1 MVMNS
6 VNPHKM
12 MQSTIQKLKTDFP
25 DVTPRFE
32 RKFRLN
38 NLIKKTLKY
47 RLFSMGFM
55 ENFPE
60 RKVNSCYFDNDNL
73 TLFHESEEGVMP
85 RKKIRIRWYDKVMSF
100 TKEIKTSSIE
110 GRFKSLKK
118 NPKLKHLDDVLNSQY
133 FDSSYGI
140 LKPSLLVSYER
151 QYFSFKLLRIT
162 FDRNISYRYLKYSS
176 EVIRKENETV
186 MEVKTPIDCSDDY
199 IKSIITQPTERF
211 SKYSRGL
218 LCFERF

>member
-1 MVMNS
+1 MS
-6 VNPHKM
+6 FRKE
-12 MQSTIQKLKTDFP
+12 D
-25 DVTPRFE
+25 
-32 RKFRLN
+32 KFRLSYSDMVKIQDH
-38 NLIKKTLKY
+38 LISLGMKELY
-47 RLFSMGFM
+47 PSR
-55 ENFPE
+55 
-60 RKVNSCYFDNDNL
+60 VINSCYFDNDSL
-73 TLFHESEEGVMP
+73 TLFHESEEGVLP

-118 NPKLKHLDDVLNSQY
+118 TPKLKHLDDVLDSQY

-176 EVIRKENETV
+176 DVITKDNETV

>member
-1 MVMNS
+1 MGFR
-6 VNPHKM
+6 KE
-12 MQSTIQKLKTDFP
+12 D
-25 DVTPRFE
+25 
-32 RKFRLN
+32 KFRLSYSDMVK
-38 NLIKKTLKY
+38 IKDHLLSLGMKELY
-47 RLFSMGFM
+47 PSR
-55 ENFPE
+55 
-60 RKVNSCYFDNDNL
+60 VINSCYFDNDNL

>member
-1 MVMNS
+1 MGFR
-6 VNPHKM
+6 KE
-12 MQSTIQKLKTDFP
+12 D
-25 DVTPRFE
+25 
-32 RKFRLN
+32 KFRLSYSDMVK
-38 NLIKKTLKY
+38 IKDHLLSLGMKELY
-47 RLFSMGFM
+47 PSR
-55 ENFPE
+55 
-60 RKVNSCYFDNDNL
+60 VINSCYFDNDNL

-110 GRFKSLKK
+110 GRFKTLKK
-118 NPKLKHLDDVLNSQY
+118 NHKLKHLDDVLNTQY

-140 LKPSLLVSYER
+140 LKPSLIVTYER

>member
-1 MVMNS
+1 MS
-6 VNPHKM
+6 FRKE
-12 MQSTIQKLKTDFP
+12 D
-25 DVTPRFE
+25 
-32 RKFRLN
+32 KFRLSYSDMVKIQDH
-38 NLIKKTLKY
+38 LLSLGMKELYPSRVI
-47 RLFSMGFM
+47 
-55 ENFPE
+55 
-60 RKVNSCYFDNDNL
+60 NSCYFDNDSL
-73 TLFHESEEGVMP
+73 TLFHESEEGILP
-85 RKKIRIRWYDKVMSF
+85 RKKIRIRWYDKVTSF

-211 SKYSRGL
+211 QNTHVACCVLRDSN
-218 LCFERF
+218 

>member
-1 MVMNS
+1 MS
-6 VNPHKM
+6 FRKE
-12 MQSTIQKLKTDFP
+12 D
-25 DVTPRFE
+25 
-32 RKFRLN
+32 KFRLSYSDMVKIQDH
-38 NLIKKTLKY
+38 LISLGMKELY
-47 RLFSMGFM
+47 PSR
-55 ENFPE
+55 
-60 RKVNSCYFDNDNL
+60 VINSCYFDNDSL
-73 TLFHESEEGVMP
+73 TLFHESEEGVLP

-118 NPKLKHLDDVLNSQY
+118 NPKLKHLEDVLNSQY

-151 QYFSFKLLRIT
+151 QYFSLKLLRIT

-176 EVIRKENETV
+176 EVITKENETV

>member
-1 MVMNS
+1 MGFR
-6 VNPHKM
+6 KE
-12 MQSTIQKLKTDFP
+12 D
-25 DVTPRFE
+25 
-32 RKFRLN
+32 KFRLSYSDMVK
-38 NLIKKTLKY
+38 IKDHLLSLGMKELY
-47 RLFSMGFM
+47 PSR
-55 ENFPE
+55 
-60 RKVNSCYFDNDNL
+60 VINSCYFDNDNL

-110 GRFKSLKK
+110 GRFKTLKK
-118 NPKLKHLDDVLNSQY
+118 NHKLKHLDDVLNTQY

-140 LKPSLLVSYER
+140 LKPSLIVTYER
-151 QYFSFKLLRIT
+151 QYFSLKSLRIT

>member
-1 MVMNS
+1 MS
-6 VNPHKM
+6 FRKE
-12 MQSTIQKLKTDFP
+12 D
-25 DVTPRFE
+25 
-32 RKFRLN
+32 KFRLSYSDMVKIQDH
-38 NLIKKTLKY
+38 LISLGMKELY
-47 RLFSMGFM
+47 PSR
-55 ENFPE
+55 
-60 RKVNSCYFDNDNL
+60 VINSCYFDNDSL
-73 TLFHESEEGVMP
+73 TLFHESEEGVLP

-118 NPKLKHLDDVLNSQY
+118 TPKLKHLDDVLDSQY

-176 EVIRKENETV
+176 EVITKENETF
-186 MEVKTPIDCSDDY
+186 MKKL
-199 IKSIITQPTERF
+199 IK
-211 SKYSRGL
+211 
-218 LCFERF
+218 

>member
-1 MVMNS
+1 MS
-6 VNPHKM
+6 FRKE
-12 MQSTIQKLKTDFP
+12 D
-25 DVTPRFE
+25 
-32 RKFRLN
+32 KFRLSYSDMVKIQDH
-38 NLIKKTLKY
+38 LLSLGMKELYPSRVI
-47 RLFSMGFM
+47 
-55 ENFPE
+55 
-60 RKVNSCYFDNDNL
+60 NSCYFDNDSL
-73 TLFHESEEGVMP
+73 TLFHESEEGVLP

-118 NPKLKHLDDVLNSQY
+118 TPKLKHLDDVLDSQY

-176 EVIRKENETV
+176 DVITKDNETV

>member
-1 MVMNS
+1 MS
-6 VNPHKM
+6 FRKE
-12 MQSTIQKLKTDFP
+12 D
-25 DVTPRFE
+25 
-32 RKFRLN
+32 KFRLSYSDMVKIQDH
-38 NLIKKTLKY
+38 LLSLGMKELYPSRVI
-47 RLFSMGFM
+47 
-55 ENFPE
+55 
-60 RKVNSCYFDNDNL
+60 NSCYFDNDSL
-73 TLFHESEEGVMP
+73 TLFHESEEGVLP

-118 NPKLKHLDDVLNSQY
+118 TPKLKHLDDVLNSQY

-176 EVIRKENETV
+176 DVITKDNETV

>member
-1 MVMNS
+1 MS
-6 VNPHKM
+6 FRKE
-12 MQSTIQKLKTDFP
+12 D
-25 DVTPRFE
+25 
-32 RKFRLN
+32 KFRLSYSDMVKIQDH
-38 NLIKKTLKY
+38 LISLGMKELY
-47 RLFSMGFM
+47 PSR
-55 ENFPE
+55 
-60 RKVNSCYFDNDNL
+60 VINSCYFDNDSL
-73 TLFHESEEGVMP
+73 TLFHESEEGVLP

-110 GRFKSLKK
+110 GRFKALKK
-118 NPKLKHLDDVLNSQY
+118 NPKLKHLEDVLNSQY

-176 EVIRKENETV
+176 DVITKDNETV

>member
-1 MVMNS
+1 MS
-6 VNPHKM
+6 FRKE
-12 MQSTIQKLKTDFP
+12 D
-25 DVTPRFE
+25 
-32 RKFRLN
+32 KFRLSYSDMVKIQDH
-38 NLIKKTLKY
+38 LISLGMKELY
-47 RLFSMGFM
+47 PSR
-55 ENFPE
+55 
-60 RKVNSCYFDNDNL
+60 VINSCYFDNDSL
-73 TLFHESEEGVMP
+73 TLFHESEEGVLP

-118 NPKLKHLDDVLNSQY
+118 TPKLKHLDDVLDSQY

-176 EVIRKENETV
+176 EVITKENETV

>member
-1 MVMNS
+1 MGFR
-6 VNPHKM
+6 KE
-12 MQSTIQKLKTDFP
+12 D
-25 DVTPRFE
+25 
-32 RKFRLN
+32 KFRLSYSDMVK
-38 NLIKKTLKY
+38 IKDHLLSLGMKELY
-47 RLFSMGFM
+47 PSR
-55 ENFPE
+55 
-60 RKVNSCYFDNDNL
+60 VINSCYFDNDNL

-110 GRFKSLKK
+110 GRFKSLTK

-218 LCFERF
+218 LCFVRFLLNKDCD

>member
-1 MVMNS
+1 MGFR
-6 VNPHKM
+6 KE
-12 MQSTIQKLKTDFP
+12 D
-25 DVTPRFE
+25 
-32 RKFRLN
+32 KFRLSYSDMVK
-38 NLIKKTLKY
+38 IKDHLLSLGMKELY
-47 RLFSMGFM
+47 PSR
-55 ENFPE
+55 
-60 RKVNSCYFDNDNL
+60 VINSCYFDNDNL

-162 FDRNISYRYLKYSS
+162 FDRNISYRYLKYNS
-176 EVIRKENETV
+176 EVIAKENETV

-199 IKSIITQPTERF
+199 IKNIITQPTERF

-218 LCFERF
+218 LCFEKF